1 MKRLT
6 WTSLFLAITVFYST
20 LHGETLDEYLHQQ
33 LDFFG
38 VTPLQAIP
46 LEQNQSKLELG
57 RKLFIETNISG
68 NRNISCRTCH
78 HPMMGTSDAL
88 ALSQTEDGKG
98 ILKRNSISIFNVG
111 LPQNNFMFWDGRV
124 HYNPTSKIFNTPE
137 PAMNGQNPGAVQIT
151 SVMTSALAAQAIF
164 PLVSIEEMKGRK
176 GDNEIANANSNLEAW
191 DKIVKRLTT
200 EDEKEKYIKLFKAAF
215 PEAKTINIGHVGEAM
230 ATFMGQQFQSNTS
243 PFHRYVAGD
252 NSAMTEQQKR
262 GLAVFIGQGKC
273 IACHQGTI
281 LGNNSFFTSV
291 GVPQYGAKP
300 FQADLGRADVN
311 NETFRKYFFRTPS
324 LINVALTAP
333 YMHNGA
339 FKTIREVINHY
350 NNIRHSL
357 MHFEISPERRK
368 EFPVEVEVIN
378 DSVVIKEIWNSIQAQ
393 FLKQGLGM
401 TEAEK
406 DDLESFLS
414 TALTD
419 PKWNPKQN

>member
-1 MKRLT
+1 MKRLI
-6 WTSLFLAITVFYST
+6 SASVVFATIISYST
-20 LHGETLDEYLHQQ
+20 LHAETLDEYLHQQ

-38 VTPLQAIP
+38 VTPLKT
-46 LEQNQSKLELG
+46 LSVETNQSKLELG

-78 HPMMGTSDAL
+78 HPMMGSSDSL

-98 ILKRNSISIFNVG
+98 VLKRNSISIFNLG
-111 LPQNNFMFWDGRV
+111 HPHNNFMFWDGRV
-124 HYNPTSKIFNTPE
+124 HYNPGTKVFITPE
-137 PAMNGQNPGAVQIT
+137 PALNGSAPIAPQIT
-151 SVMTSALAAQAIF
+151 SVMTSSLAAQAIF
-164 PLVSIEEMKGRK
+164 PLVSVEEMKGRK
-176 GDNEIANANSNLEAW
+176 GDNEIANTNSNLEAW

-200 EDEKEKYIKLFKAAF
+200 EGDKERYLKLFKAAF
-215 PEAKTINIGHVGEAM
+215 PEAREINIGHVGEAM

-262 GLAVFIGQGKC
+262 GLAIFIGQGKC
-273 IACHQGTI
+273 IACHQGSL

-300 FQADLGRADVN
+300 FQADRGRGEVN
-311 NETFRKYFFRTPS
+311 NETFKKYFFKTPS
-324 LINVALTAP
+324 LINIGLTAP

-368 EFPVEVEVIN
+368 EFPVEVEVVN
-378 DSVVIKEIWNSIQAQ
+378 DPVVVKEIWNSIQAQ

-401 TEAEK
+401 TEASI

-419 PKWNPKQN
+419 PKWNPNQN